1 MEHETSN
8 DRETANI
15 GNVLLCAV
23 PLPCPFCGAEANKD
37 KVWMDALFYIQCSN
51 TDCVAQPS
59 ISVKAKCVENK
70 GDTITYNPL
79 WEDAEAEAIAKWNT
93 RHCT

>member
-1 MEHETSN
+1 MTKVDLKHEP
-8 DRETANI
+8 ANST
-15 GNVLLCAV
+15 NTVLCAV

-37 KVWMDALFYIQCSN
+37 KVWMDAVFYIQCSN

-70 GDTITYNPL
+70 GDTITYSPL

-93 RHCT
+93 RHCH